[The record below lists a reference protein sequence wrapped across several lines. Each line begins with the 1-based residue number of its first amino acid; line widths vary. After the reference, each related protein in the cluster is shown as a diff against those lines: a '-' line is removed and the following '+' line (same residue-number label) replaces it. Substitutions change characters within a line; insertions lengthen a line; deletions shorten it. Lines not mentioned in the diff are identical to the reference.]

1 MFGMCDTSQTPAL
14 GVMEIVPNRTAATLL
29 PILQQHLRS
38 GTTVHSDQWAAYN
51 RVQQL
56 PSVATHNTVNHS
68 LHFVDP
74 ATGVHTQNVESYW
87 NRVKGKFK
95 RYTKICCLRILTSSC
110 GESDMDAPPQLPSTT
125 SSGISAS
132 GTLCDL
138 LLLLLLLHPYSTCFF
153 FFSQP
158 AFLKATTFQ
167 GVHLPAFSTQL
178 GIIPPSESPLI
189 VMVR

>member
-1 MFGMCDTSQTPAL
+1 
-14 GVMEIVPNRTAATLL
+14 
-29 PILQQHLRS
+29 
-38 GTTVHSDQWAAYN
+38 
-51 RVQQL
+51 
-56 PSVATHNTVNHS
+56 
-68 LHFVDP
+68 
-74 ATGVHTQNVESYW
+74 
-87 NRVKGKFK
+87 
-95 RYTKICCLRILTSSC
+95 
-110 GESDMDAPPQLPSTT
+110 MDAPPKLPSTI

-132 GTLCDL
+132 GTLSD
-138 LLLLLLLHPYSTCFF
+138 LHPYSTCFF